1 MILISND
8 FLHKRKINNFEPYDV
23 LLSIAT
29 NIPVL
34 ILQIF
39 FVLQGHNKYIY
50 IYRPFLY
57 RFYTIYLYI

>member
-50 IYRPFLY
+50 RPFLY